1 MSKAAS
7 DGVESTGPGTV
18 SLATGRRAALHDEA
32 VRRLRNMILNGEL
45 APGSRVPE
53 RELCEKLVISR
64 TPLREALKILASEGL
79 IQLMPHRGATV
90 TRMSQQDLDHAFRVI
105 ETLEALA
112 GELACERISDAE
124 VAMIAACHAQMLRH
138 YERGERP
145 QYFRLNQ
152 EIHGRIVSAA
162 ANPPLS
168 EIHQKLSRRIQQAR
182 YMPNYSAARWQRAAG
197 DHEDM
202 LKALQARDG
211 ERMASI
217 LRRHLWHKRKSSL
230 RAAGEGD

>member
-7 DGVESTGPGTV
+7 DSVESTGPETV

-53 RELCEKLVISR
+53 RELCEELDISR

-90 TRMSQQDLDHAFRVI
+90 TRMSPQDLDHAFRVI
-105 ETLEALA
+105 EALEALA

-124 VAMIAACHAQMLRH
+124 VEKIAALHEQMLLH
-138 YERGERP
+138 YECGERP

-152 EIHGRIVSAA
+152 EIHDRIVAA
-162 ANPPLS
+162 ACNPALS
-168 EIHQKLSRRIQQAR
+168 EVHQKLSRRIQQAR
-182 YMPNYSAARWQRAAG
+182 YMPNYSAERWKRAVG
-197 DHEDM
+197 DHEDL

-217 LRRHLWHKRKSSL
+217 LRRHLWHKRESSL
-230 RAAGEGD
+230 SASGEGE